1 MLGVTTMSPQLVTAA
16 DAAYYTGRPVG
27 TIWRWASEGRI
38 RRYGHGRGVRYDLR
52 ELPRLTVDEWGERH
66 LGEPPPLPE
75 GARAA

>member
-1 MLGVTTMSPQLVTAA
+1 MNQPQLVTAA

-38 RRYGHGRGVRYDLR
+38 TVHGRGRTARYDLR
-52 ELPRLTVDEWGERH
+52 ELDRKTVNPWTGETH
-66 LGEPPPLPE
+66 IGEPPPLPA